1 MAEDQV
7 QDQQQ
12 SEPAPAA
19 NETVEKEA
27 RLFGWVPKEE
37 FRGSENDWVD
47 ADTFV
52 KRGKEINPILRKNN
66 ETLMKKLDEKVKE
79 IDEIKASVEEFKK
92 FQKEA
97 YERKQIELQA
107 QIIELKAQKKTAIA
121 EGNGDLVVDIDD
133 QLDKIKEA
141 QAEAKAESKEPPPQ
155 VSAPQE
161 IDPEIGSWL
170 ERNTWFNQDPEM
182 TEISNALGASLRRQF
197 PSLSGRA
204 FLDKLDER
212 IANYF
217 PEKTSL
223 GKKARGSAVDST
235 GNVRAGGS
243 GGKKSY
249 DALPPEAKA
258 ACDKFIKQGLF
269 KTKQE
274 YVDNYDW
281 E

>member
-7 QDQQQ
+7 NDQQ
-12 SEPAPAA
+12 PDNAPEV
-19 NETVEKEA
+19 NEGVEKEA

-37 FRGSENDWVD
+37 FRGSETDWVD

-66 ETLMKKLDEKVKE
+66 ETLMKKLDEKAKE

-97 YERKQIELQA
+97 FERKKSELQA
-107 QIIELKAQKKTAIA
+107 ELDTLKAQKKEAIA
-121 EGNGDLVVDIDD
+121 VGNGDLVVELDDRIDELKD
-133 QLDKIKEA
+133 AQREAKE
-141 QAEAKAESKEPPPQ
+141 EAKAPPPATASTP
-155 VSAPQE
+155 VPS
-161 IDPEIGSWL
+161 DPELNAWL
-170 ERNTWFNQDPEM
+170 ERNTWFGQDEEM
-182 TEISNALGASLRRQF
+182 TDVSNGLGATVRKQF
-197 PSLSGRA
+197 PHLSGRA

-223 GKKARGSAVDST
+223 GRKQRGSAVDST
-235 GNVRAGGS
+235 GNVRAAGS
-243 GGKKSY
+243 GGKKTY
-249 DALPPEAKA
+249 DSLPAEAKA
-258 ACDKFIKQGLF
+258 ACDKFVKQGLF
-269 KTKQE
+269 KSKQE
-274 YVDNYDW
+274 YVDLYDW

>member
-1 MAEDQV
+1 MSDEQEV
-7 QDQQQ
+7 QSQQEPDQQQ
-12 SEPAPAA
+12 V
-19 NETVEKEA
+19 NEGVEKEA

-37 FRGSENDWVD
+37 FRGSETDWVD

-66 ETLMKKLDEKVKE
+66 ELLMKKLDEKAKE
-79 IDEIKASVEEFKK
+79 IDDIKASVEEFKK

-97 YERKQIELQA
+97 YERKQAELQSEIA
-107 QIIELKAQKKTAIA
+107 SLKVQKKEAIA
-121 EGNGDLVVDIDD
+121 EGNGDLVV
-133 QLDKIKEA
+133 QLDDRLDELKDA
-141 QAEAKAESKEPPPQ
+141 QREAKEESKAPPPQ
-155 VSAPQE
+155 QAPQVQT
-161 IDPEIGSWL
+161 DPDIQDWL
-170 ERNTWFNQDPEM
+170 GRNPWFGQDMEM
-182 TEISNALGASLRRQF
+182 TDVSNGLGATVRKQF
-197 PSLSGRA
+197 PHLSGRA

-212 IANYF
+212 IAEYF
-217 PEKTSL
+217 PTKTAL
-223 GKKARGSAVDST
+223 KKARGSAVDST

-243 GGKKSY
+243 TGKKSY
-249 DALPPEAKA
+249 DNLPAEAKA

>member
-7 QDQQQ
+7 QDQQ
-12 SEPAPAA
+12 PDNAPEG
-19 NETVEKEA
+19 NEAVEKEA

-37 FRGSENDWVD
+37 FRGSETDWVD
-47 ADTFV
+47 AEAFV

-66 ETLMKKLDEKVKE
+66 EILMKKLDDKAKE

-97 YERKQIELQA
+97 YERKQIEYELQ
-107 QIIELKAQKKTAIA
+107 ISELKAQKKTAIA
-121 EGNGDLVVDIDD
+121 EGDGDRVVAIDD
-133 QLDKIKEA
+133 QLDTIKEA
-141 QAEAKAESKEPPPQ
+141 QREAKAESKEPPPQ
-155 VSAPQE
+155 AAAPQQV
-161 IDPEIGSWL
+161 DPEIGLWL
-170 ERNTWFNQDPEM
+170 ERNTWFNQDVEM
-182 TEISNALGASLRRQF
+182 TEVSNALGASLRRQF
-197 PSLSGRA
+197 PTLSGRA

-212 IANYF
+212 IAQYF
-217 PEKTSL
+217 PEKTTL
-223 GKKARGSAVDST
+223 GKKQRGSAVDST

-243 GGKKSY
+243 GGKRTY

>member
-7 QDQQQ
+7 QDQQ
-12 SEPAPAA
+12 PDNAPEG
-19 NETVEKEA
+19 NEAVEKEA

-37 FRGSENDWVD
+37 FRGSETDWVD
-47 ADTFV
+47 AEAFV

-66 ETLMKKLDEKVKE
+66 EILMKKLDDKAKE

-97 YERKQIELQA
+97 YERKQIEYELQ
-107 QIIELKAQKKTAIA
+107 ISELKAQKKTAIA
-121 EGNGDLVVDIDD
+121 EGDGDRVVAIDD
-133 QLDKIKEA
+133 QLDTIKEA
-141 QAEAKAESKEPPPQ
+141 QREAKEESKAPPPKQ
-155 VSAPQE
+155 EAPQVQT
-161 IDPEIGSWL
+161 DPDIQDWL
-170 ERNTWFNQDPEM
+170 GRNPWFGQDMEM
-182 TEISNALGASLRRQF
+182 TDVSNGLGATVRKQF
-197 PSLSGRA
+197 PHLSGRA

-212 IANYF
+212 IAQYF
-217 PEKTSL
+217 PEKTTL
-223 GKKARGSAVDST
+223 GKKQRGSAVDST

-243 GGKKSY
+243 NGKKSY
-249 DALPPEAKA
+249 DNLPPEAKA